1 MKESRI
7 TQISELHPDLLAGF
21 LATGQ
26 SDTIPID
33 LQLFIRQLQWAME
46 AFETERSLNRCAL
59 ALQKRIAAEQKVKIP
74 VTTCKA
80 RIYEALSFFHVDM
93 NVPLKV
99 WENVY
104 ADQFEKIAKFA
115 ALKGD
120 IKSQVKEIHMKEIVE
135 AFKSQVKATEHA
147 LECRR
152 RAIEAADSDRTLGIT
167 ILYGS
172 EVTPELL
179 GYENQDLK
187 MIARKDREG
196 AYTVIKS
203 LPIEVSEKK
212 RLLTEARINEAE
224 MMEEMADD

>member
-1 MKESRI
+1 MSRI
-7 TQISELHPDLLAGF
+7 DDIMELHPDLISGF
-21 LATGQ
+21 LATGK
-26 SDTIPID
+26 SDAIPME
-33 LQLFIRQLQWAME
+33 LQLFLQQLQWAIE
-46 AFETERSLNRCAL
+46 IFEHERSIHRCAL
-59 ALQKRIAAEQKVKIP
+59 ELVKRVAAQQHVRMEER
-74 VTTCKA
+74 TAKA
-80 RIYEALSFFHVDM
+80 RIYEALNFFHVDQ
-93 NVPLKV
+93 NVSVKM
-99 WENVY
+99 WEAIY
-104 ADQFEKIAKFA
+104 ADQFEKIAQYA

-120 IKSQVKEIHMKEIVE
+120 L
-135 AFKSQVKATEHA
+135 KSQVKATEHA

-224 MMEEMADD
+224 MMEEMDND

>member
-7 TQISELHPDLLAGF
+7 TQISELHPDLLASF

-26 SDTIPID
+26 SDAIPME

-80 RIYEALSFFHVDM
+80 RIYEALNFFHVDM

-120 IKSQVKEIHMKEIVE
+120 I
-135 AFKSQVKATEHA
+135 KSQVKATEHA

>member
-7 TQISELHPDLLAGF
+7 TQISEFHPDLLASF

-26 SDTIPID
+26 SDAIPME
-33 LQLFIRQLQWAME
+33 LQLFIRQLQWAVE

-59 ALQKRIAAEQKVKIP
+59 ALQKRIAAE
-74 VTTCKA
+74 
-80 RIYEALSFFHVDM
+80 

-120 IKSQVKEIHMKEIVE
+120 I
-135 AFKSQVKATEHA
+135 KSQVKATEHA